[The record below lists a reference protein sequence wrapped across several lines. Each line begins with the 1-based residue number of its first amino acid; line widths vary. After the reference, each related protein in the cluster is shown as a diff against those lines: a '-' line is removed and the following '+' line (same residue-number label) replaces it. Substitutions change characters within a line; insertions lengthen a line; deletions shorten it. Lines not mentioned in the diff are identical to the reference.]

1 LETYRPTEP
10 AGLDPDVSL
19 ALKAVSVPSQ
29 LGRVAELIGRF
40 NTFKVA
46 QAFGGGR
53 LSIPRHITP
62 GHRLAELVG
71 LEAAKALVREWGGG
85 GIDIPRWQVLLR
97 AIQALKL
104 LRAHEAGES
113 QERLAR
119 NHRMTSRSVRKLLD
133 QARHIRARHGG

>member
-1 LETYRPTEP
+1 LETYHPTEP

-19 ALKAVSVPSQ
+19 ALKAVPVPSQ

-40 NTFKVA
+40 NAFKVA
-46 QAFGGGR
+46 QAIGGGR
-53 LSIPRHITP
+53 LSIPMQITP

-71 LEAAKALVREWGGG
+71 LETAKVLAREYGGG
-85 GIDIPRWQVLLR
+85 TIEIPRWQVLLR

-113 QERLAR
+113 QERLAL
-119 NHRMTSRSVRKLLD
+119 NHRMTARSVRKLLD
-133 QARHIRARHGG
+133 QARHIRTQHGG